1 MKIVFLDTKS
11 IGEDIELSTFD
22 KLGEVIKYPFSALE
36 EVPPRVKDAQVVI
49 TNKIPINE
57 GTIHTS
63 EQLKLVCVTGTG
75 TNSLDKDYLKK
86 RNIAWRNVTGY
97 STESV
102 AQHTFAMLF
111 YLLEKLP
118 FYDEYV
124 KSGRYVGDTLFTHF
138 SNSFHELHHM
148 TWGIIGL
155 GNIGRR
161 VAALAQAFGAK
172 VIYYSPS
179 AAAPQAGH
187 RQVDFGTLL
196 SSSDIVSIHAPLN
209 KYTDRL
215 MDDSAFRKMRPHTIL
230 LNLGR
235 GRIVCEDAL
244 AAALNENRLA
254 AAGLDVL
261 AREPMSADSP
271 LLCMKDSKR
280 LLITPHVGWASIES
294 RTCLMDTIAEQIK
307 EFFS

>member
-22 KLGEVIKYPFSALE
+22 KLGEVVKYPFSALE
-36 EVPPRVKDAQVVI
+36 EVPDRVKDAQVVI

-63 EQLKLVCVTGTG
+63 EHLKLVCVTGTG
-75 TNSLDKDYLKK
+75 TNSLDKEYLKN
-86 RNIAWRNVTGY
+86 RDIAWRNVTGY

-111 YLLEKLP
+111 CLLEKLP

-138 SNSFHELHHM
+138 TNSFHELHNM

-179 AAAPQAGH
+179 AAAPQAGY
-187 RQVDFGTLL
+187 RQVDLGTLL

-209 KYTDRL
+209 KFTDRL

-235 GRIVCEDAL
+235 GQIVCEDAL

-271 LLCMKDSKR
+271 LLCIKDSNR
-280 LLITPHVGWASIES
+280 LLITPHVGWASVES
-294 RTCLMDTIAEQIK
+294 RTCLMDTIAKQIK